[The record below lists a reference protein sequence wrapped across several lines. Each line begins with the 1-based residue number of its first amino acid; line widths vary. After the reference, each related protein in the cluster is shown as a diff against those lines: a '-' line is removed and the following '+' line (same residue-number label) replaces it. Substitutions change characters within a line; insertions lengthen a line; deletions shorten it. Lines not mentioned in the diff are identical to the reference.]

1 MEEQCNTNKCF
12 RGGGWLSLIQG
23 KELVQGENHRNV
35 KPDHR

>member
-12 RGGGWLSLIQG
+12 RGGWLSLIQG